1 MGAPVDHLAGQE
13 QFETAI
19 SFKDGNSG
27 LAKDLQRAQL
37 RISGKNAAGVAQR
50 NLGGAFRDIDA
61 MCNQI
66 SLPRAVADVAKQL
79 FKRVD
84 DERLCRGKTPRA
96 VHAACVFVACRTQG
110 VGRSFKEIAQLSG
123 TSKKHVADCFKVI
136 QRAFDISGGAAAAG
150 EGAGGADD
158 GSTITHPA
166 YDVVV
171 RLCSG
176 LALPPYVQAAAQGVV
191 TRSTEHGL
199 LTGRDPYTVAGA
211 CLFFACHLLNQPKSF
226 SEISGISGMAESTL
240 RQAYQ
245 CGLAHRAAGLIEQLP
260 LRRSRQGRRH
270 QARRQRRSRRPV
282 APAAGLVC
290 LSLFAS
296 HCTVPT
302 SCRLN
307 RGRALCIPRL
317 GEDHER
323 GSGQTER
330 EDGRTEYSS
339 ATLRLV
345 VPARANAAGHQ
356 REQIGVGSSGRLRR
370 RRKSGKLPAASLIR
384 QAGTEAGRRLRRRL
398 TIVRRAGLLLHRLT
412 EETELRRLPA
422 TVRLRRRLLAVAEA
436 GSAVATSGRKRLLR
450 RRRRNR
456 AGVDGR
462 RRRLRRVARLAVHL
476 RLRAGQEIGERG
488 SVVVAGRTDAL
499 LIIVVWWR
507 SATEQAVH
515 RRLSVLGRPWRRR
528 ARLTRRSLWSQR
540 CDEDRVTHRE
550 LEHVHHAAHA
560 LHVRC
565 IGGRTGVGGR
575 R

>member
-1 MGAPVDHLAGQE
+1 MAFPLRQQTEAALAAAAAKEAEFRLDLAVRLMCPDCRNPEPNIVENYSAGDLICGDCGLVLGDRIIDTRSEWRTFANDEGGDDPSRVGAPVNHLAGQAE

-136 QRAFDISGGAAAAG
+136 QRAFDISGGGAAAAG

-158 GSTITHPA
+158 GSTIKHPA
-166 YDVVV
+166 FDVVV

-240 RQAYQ
+240 RQAYRY
-245 CGLAHRAAGLIEQLP
+245 LYVDR
-260 LRRSRQGRRH
+260 
-270 QARRQRRSRRPV
+270 V
-282 APAAGLVC
+282 KV
-290 LSLFAS
+290 
-296 HCTVPT
+296 
-302 SCRLN
+302 
-307 RGRALCIPRL
+307 
-317 GEDHER
+317 
-323 GSGQTER
+323 
-330 EDGRTEYSS
+330 
-339 ATLRLV
+339 
-345 VPARANAAGHQ
+345 
-356 REQIGVGSSGRLRR
+356 
-370 RRKSGKLPAASLIR
+370 
-384 QAGTEAGRRLRRRL
+384 AGTKLVANGGR
-398 TIVRRAGLLLHRLT
+398 GDMS
-412 EETELRRLPA
+412 RLPPA
-422 TVRLRRRLLAVAEA
+422 
-436 GSAVATSGRKRLLR
+436 
-450 RRRRNR
+450 
-456 AGVDGR
+456 
-462 RRRLRRVARLAVHL
+462 
-476 RLRAGQEIGERG
+476 
-488 SVVVAGRTDAL
+488 
-499 LIIVVWWR
+499 
-507 SATEQAVH
+507 
-515 RRLSVLGRPWRRR
+515 
-528 ARLTRRSLWSQR
+528 
-540 CDEDRVTHRE
+540 
-550 LEHVHHAAHA
+550 
-560 LHVRC
+560 
-565 IGGRTGVGGR
+565 
-575 R
+575 